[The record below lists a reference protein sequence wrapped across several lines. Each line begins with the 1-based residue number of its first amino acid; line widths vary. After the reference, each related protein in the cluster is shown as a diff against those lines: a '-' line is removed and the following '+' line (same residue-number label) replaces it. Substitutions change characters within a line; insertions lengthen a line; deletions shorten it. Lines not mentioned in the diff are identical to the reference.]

1 MYEAFFNFTRKP
13 FELVPNPDFLFPSKS
28 HKKAITYLDY
38 GIKEKVGFILLS
50 GEVGAGKTTLVRNLV
65 RSIRGKTPLAIV
77 FNTSVDSAQ
86 LIAMINEDF
95 GLAVEGKGKGEL
107 IRDLNSFLIDE
118 FGKGMQPVLIIDE
131 AQNLSPEHLEEIR
144 LLSNLETDSA
154 KLLQIILVGQPEIR
168 AMIARPELRQLRQRI
183 SVSCHLD
190 PLTREEVEEYI
201 LHRMEK
207 AGNRAAVSTSPE
219 VFDAIHSYSRGIPRL
234 INIICDFLLVAAFA
248 EETRELNLDLARDVL
263 GDLDLDHRYWTDR
276 VTPPKALVS
285 ESPPSPDLLDRLI
298 QHMQSL
304 EEKISALPADT
315 EGKGGDAAL
324 LISENNRVL
333 SGSLDRLAKD
343 VGLIYKTLQQVQ
355 FEIEALKTQVRDQQS
370 RPTSPTQTAKPAP
383 QPGLLKRMFG

>member
-1 MYEAFFNFTRKP
+1 MYEKYFNLNCKP

-86 LIAMINEDF
+86 LIALINEDF
-95 GLAVEGKGKGEL
+95 GLAVEGKSKGEL

-144 LLSNLETDSA
+144 LLSNLETDRA

-168 AMIARPELRQLRQRI
+168 TVIARPELRQLRQRI

-190 PLTREEVEEYI
+190 PLTRDEVEEYI
-201 LHRMEK
+201 LHRMDI
-207 AGNRAAVSTSPE
+207 AGNRAAVSTCPE
-219 VFDAIHSYSRGIPRL
+219 VFDAIHNYSRGIPRL
-234 INIICDFLLVAAFA
+234 INIICDFLLVAAYA
-248 EETRELNLDLARDVL
+248 EETRELTLELARDVL

-276 VTPPKALVS
+276 VTLPRDLSPEAL
-285 ESPPSPDLLDRLI
+285 PSLDLLERVL
-298 QHMQSL
+298 QRMQSL
-304 EEKISALPADT
+304 EEKLSALPAEAD
-315 EGKGGDAAL
+315 GGHDDAAL

-355 FEIEALKTQVRDQQS
+355 FEIEALKTQLRDQQS
-370 RPTSPTQTAKPAP
+370 RPASPTQAAKPAP